1 MSTPITRGPMARAQ
15 KSSAGSSTSRTDRAS
30 TALATSRET
39 SGLSAPIDRP
49 PRTNPRRRRRSG
61 LLQQALLL
69 DQLEVEG
76 AVADRLEEDGD
87 AIAVVA
93 LDFAVAPL
101 AVGDGGAER
110 EGALDAGFGLD
121 QAGVAVVAVAAG
133 RLVLLAEVA
142 EDEVAAAAVVLG
154 VGAHHFQPRLLVVGA
169 ILGGPA
175 GEKAADRLVLWPVE
189 DAGGGEV
196 SIAPGAT
203 DLLVV
208 GVDRVGEAGVED
220 EADVRLVDP
229 HPEGGGGD
237 DRLDLVVHEGVLQL
251 AASLGTEAGVVGLGG
266 D

>member
-121 QAGVAVVAVAAG
+121 QAGVAVVAVAAR

-142 EDEVAAAAVVLG
+142 EDEVAAAAAVLG
-154 VGAHHFQPRLLVVGA
+154 VGAHHFQARALELLALFGNS
-169 ILGGPA
+169 A
-175 GEKAADRLVLWPVE
+175 GEEAADRLVLGAVE
-189 DAGGGEV
+189 DAGPRRLSV
-196 SIAPGAT
+196 AARSP

-220 EADVRLVDP
+220 EAHVRLVDP
-229 HPEGGGGD
+229 HPEG
-237 DRLDLVVHEGVLQL
+237 
-251 AASLGTEAGVVGLGG
+251 
-266 D
+266 